1 MVHNAWGAGMGR
13 QRIFKKLFFSPKL
26 TNPKSAPDFS
36 SPGTAPPYCRNALLK
51 KIFSKK
57 NLGGGGWGGQGGV
70 ERFTVIVG
78 PGYGPFM
85 SFFSVSAGTANSSV
99 TQPALRSVTFSG
111 DPRAESPTPMV

>member
-1 MVHNAWGAGMGR
+1 MGR
-13 QRIFKKLFFSPKL
+13 GHGTPANFQKIIFFPKNNQSQIGTGFFVPGHCPAVLSQCAFKKNIFKKK
-26 TNPKSAPDFS
+26 
-36 SPGTAPPYCRNALLK
+36 
-51 KIFSKK
+51 
-57 NLGGGGWGGQGGV
+57 LGGGGWGGQGGV

-99 TQPALRSVTFSG
+99 TQPALHSVTFSG